1 MSATGATPASGRE
14 SSGYDRP
21 ATTGRD
27 AGRDTGRR
35 LATET
40 KAAYK
45 TTEFIAF
52 LAVLIGV
59 LVAAAV
65 THGGKGHDF
74 FFSFQAW
81 TLATILTVGYMVS
94 RGLAK
99 AGNKQ
104 PYDERS

>member
-1 MSATGATPASGRE
+1 MSATGATPSGRE

-21 ATTGRD
+21 TTGRD
-27 AGRDTGRR
+27 VGNDHGRR

-45 TTEFIAF
+45 TTEFGAF
-52 LAVLIGV
+52 LAVLAGV
-59 LVAAAV
+59 LIAGAV
-65 THGGKGHDF
+65 TSGGKGHDF
-74 FFSFQAW
+74 FFSFQVW
-81 TLATILTVGYMVS
+81 TLATILTVGYMLS

-104 PYDERS
+104 PYDER